1 MGKTEQNTDGAEALL
16 RKMLKENGFQPKSP
30 DVKIAWETFKA
41 MCDVKFECEE
51 DELLFE
57 TGVYDFSGKDMFFLS
72 VVRQFTIIE
81 EDGEYDYVEQLHMD
95 FLYEPVPELAEFSE
109 TIWTYDFEDDFGG
122 FFEAVEKSQVFCA
135 VRESF
140 IPVEFELYFDEV

>member
-95 FLYEPVPELAEFSE
+95 FAYEPEKELKELVK
-109 TIWTYDFEDDFGG
+109 TIWTYEYDGDFGR
-122 FFEAVEKSQVFCA
+122 FFEEVEKCQAFC
-135 VRESF
+135 VPRDGYL
-140 IPVEFELYFDEV
+140 PVEFELYFDET